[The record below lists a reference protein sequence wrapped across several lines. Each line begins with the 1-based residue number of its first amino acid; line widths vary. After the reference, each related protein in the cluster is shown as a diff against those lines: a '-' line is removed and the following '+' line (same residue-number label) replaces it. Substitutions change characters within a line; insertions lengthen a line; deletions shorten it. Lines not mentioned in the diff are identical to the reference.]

1 MASSSV
7 VKFSQQE
14 CNTNREMSNKLL
26 NNGLFYTR
34 DVLDVSML
42 SATSIKTR

>member
-7 VKFSQQE
+7 VTFSQE

-26 NNGLFYTR
+26 NNGRFYTR